1 MQFRPAKTAKA
12 EVNYKTDNI
21 MSPRNILWRATDV
34 ERDHQILVHSLIIG
48 AAFLTYLIDRDDV
61 VWRFIKNHG
70 QLTRPLEHWLFLIA
84 TLMIGAGAWLCT
96 AARRSE
102 RHGPLTELPN
112 RLHCLGQ
119 FFYAVGLASLLP
131 LGGYLLLI
139 VGESIRLL
147 RISFRTQSSVVRDSA
162 GARNALTEAVDV
174 KHKWFEAAQP
184 EALKWC
190 LLISM
195 IVFTVTLRDRYADWL
210 ICASIVVGGLLN
222 WRTVFTSVSGTALF
236 F

>member
-1 MQFRPAKTAKA
+1 
-12 EVNYKTDNI
+12 
-21 MSPRNILWRATDV
+21 MSLRDVLWRATDV
-34 ERDHQILVHSLIIG
+34 ERDHQILVHSLIVG

-70 QLTRPLEHWLFLIA
+70 HLARQLEHWLFLIA
-84 TLMIGAGAWLCT
+84 TLLIGAGAWLCT

-102 RHGPLTELPN
+102 RHGALTKLPS

-131 LGGYLLLI
+131 LWGYLLLI

-147 RISFRTQSSVVRDSA
+147 RLCFRQSSVVRDSA
-162 GARNALTEAVDV
+162 CARNALMEAVYI
-174 KHKWFEAAQP
+174 KHKWPVAAQP
-184 EALKWC
+184 EAVKWC

-210 ICASIVVGGLLN
+210 ICASVVVGGLLN
-222 WRTVFTSVSGTALF
+222 WRKVFRSASGTAF
-236 F
+236 S